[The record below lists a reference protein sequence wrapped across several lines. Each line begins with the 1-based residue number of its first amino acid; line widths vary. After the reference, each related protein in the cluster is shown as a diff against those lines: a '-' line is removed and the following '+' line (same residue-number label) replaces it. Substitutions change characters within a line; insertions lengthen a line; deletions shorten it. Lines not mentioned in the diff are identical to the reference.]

1 MHGKTLT
8 ITAALLLA
16 AVQQSASASPLVAGG
31 ALPTA
36 TENISPVEL
45 IHYYGYRGYGGY
57 GRGYYGGY
65 GRGYYGGYGRGY
77 YGGYGRG
84 YYGGYGRGYY
94 GGYRYY

>member
-1 MHGKTLT
+1 MHGKTLIT
-8 ITAALLLA
+8 ITAALLLT
-16 AVQQSASASPLVAGG
+16 AVQQSASASPLIAGG
-31 ALPTA
+31 ALPSA
-36 TENISPVEL
+36 TENVSPVER

-57 GRGYYGGY
+57 Y
-65 GRGYYGGYGRGY
+65 GRGYYGGGGYYGRGY

>member
-1 MHGKTLT
+1 VHSKTLII
-8 ITAALLLA
+8 ITAAIAFA
-16 AVQQSASASPLVAGG
+16 AVQQSASASPLIAGG

-36 TENISPVEL
+36 TENISPVEP

-57 GRGYYGGY
+57 YGRGYYGG
-65 GRGYYGGYGRGY
+65 GGYYGGYGRGY